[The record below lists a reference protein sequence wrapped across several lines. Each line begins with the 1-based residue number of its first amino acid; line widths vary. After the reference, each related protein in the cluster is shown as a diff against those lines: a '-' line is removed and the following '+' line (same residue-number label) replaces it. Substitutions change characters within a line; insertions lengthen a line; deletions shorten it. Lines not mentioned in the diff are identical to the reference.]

1 MDKTKLLRAG
11 VLLPYPLAYLY
22 LRFVFDSP
30 FTYESIGVT
39 IFTVLFVLVN
49 ELICIGRGKKI
60 TAETIFWYVV
70 LVLTAVTADMAPSY
84 AVSMLGLHLCA
95 VYAVLASGGVLT
107 EGKTGSFILTDLLQ
121 GFFVRTFPNMG
132 LLFEDIKEFFGKKAD
147 EAQDG
152 HASKSLFSL
161 LGAGILLLML
171 PLFFLAVSLL
181 GDINPAF
188 ARAVNDIW
196 NLFDWDIEIS
206 NIIIRCIFAVPV
218 CLYLYGLISSCAK
231 DTSLNAK
238 IRLEKALKARE
249 GRRNVPSGFTC
260 FLEIAFA
267 LLYLVFFVFE
277 AGTLSTWFQDRFLVV
292 EYARR
297 GFFELVGI
305 MVINMIIFLVANTF
319 AKREGIAYKLN
330 RIFLTVLMSESVVFS
345 MLSFLKLYMY
355 FYKWGYTIKRMLAMW
370 GSLVLGVAAV
380 LAIISIVKKKD
391 RSGLW
396 IRFTAVSY
404 VVMCLA
410 TGLCT
415 VLEL

>member
-1 MDKTKLLRAG
+1 M
-11 VLLPYPLAYLY
+11 
-22 LRFVFDSP
+22 
-30 FTYESIGVT
+30 
-39 IFTVLFVLVN
+39 
-49 ELICIGRGKKI
+49 
-60 TAETIFWYVV
+60 
-70 LVLTAVTADMAPSY
+70 
-84 AVSMLGLHLCA
+84 
-95 VYAVLASGGVLT
+95 
-107 EGKTGSFILTDLLQ
+107 
-121 GFFVRTFPNMG
+121 
-132 LLFEDIKEFFGKKAD
+132 
-147 EAQDG
+147 
-152 HASKSLFSL
+152 
-161 LGAGILLLML
+161 
-171 PLFFLAVSLL
+171 
-181 GDINPAF
+181 
-188 ARAVNDIW
+188 
-196 NLFDWDIEIS
+196 
-206 NIIIRCIFAVPV
+206 
-218 CLYLYGLISSCAK
+218 
-231 DTSLNAK
+231 
-238 IRLEKALKARE
+238 
-249 GRRNVPSGFTC
+249 PSGFTC

-267 LLYLVFFVFE
+267 LLYIVFFVFE

-380 LAIISIVKKKD
+380 LAIISIVKNKD